1 MCGICGKLTYDGRG
15 EISEKLLR
23 GMLASLIHRGPD
35 DEGLYIKRSGETSI
49 ALGHRRLGIIDLSA
63 AGRQPL
69 ANEDGSVR
77 IACNGEIYNHQELR
91 EELRQRGHLFRSRS
105 DTEVIP
111 HLYEEE
117 GIACVG
123 KLVGMFAFALWDE
136 KGQTLHL
143 VRDHA
148 GIKPLVYHWDGRAL
162 TFASELK
169 ALAADPTIPRE
180 LDRRSLEIYLT
191 LNYIPAPLTIYRN
204 IRKLPPGACL
214 TVRDRQIREWRYWDV
229 AGAGAAGF
237 TFGKAKS
244 GGRRSSGDIAGG
256 GAEAAAGGETTT
268 RTGAAA
274 ATGESA
280 GAGAAAGAPVTGAPA
295 PPLHYRWGG
304 RAATPPESRFSPNC
318 PETATPEECFP
329 PGDRE
334 AARRS
339 LAAALER
346 AVQSQMIADVPLGAF
361 LSGGIDSGIVVA
373 LLARNSPRPVQT
385 FTIGYT
391 DLPRYDERAHARSV
405 AMMYGTEHHEIPL
418 SSREMISAAPE
429 VLASL
434 DEPFGDS
441 SAIPAYAVSRETRKH
456 VKVALSG
463 DGGDELFAG
472 YRMYRGEELYRRYR
486 RIPFLLR
493 KLLFEPLVAALPSS
507 REAALPERVRRAK
520 KFLRGARG
528 GTPAERFLLW
538 NELFPADERKRLL
551 NRDGFAIAGDD
562 PAGMDHGEEG
572 GAAELFAAAF
582 ARFPGGDGEDDCLNR
597 MLYADFSVS
606 LPGDMLRKVDAMSMA
621 HSLEVRTPLLDHR
634 VCELAFAM
642 PGDWKLRDGRGKAIL
657 IDACGGLLPP
667 EVPRLPKRGFEV
679 PIGNWLKG
687 EWRFLLDEYLSRE
700 SIKRQGL
707 FRPDFIAEL
716 TAGLFSGRADTS
728 WQLWNLICFQ
738 AWFYNHL
745 ERRPDL

>member
-1 MCGICGKLTYDGRG
+1 MCGICGKLTWDNR

-23 GMLASLIHRGPD
+23 AMLASLVHRGPD
-35 DEGLYIKRSGETSI
+35 DEGIYIKRSGATSI
-49 ALGHRRLGIIDLSA
+49 ALGHRRLSIIDLSA

-77 IACNGEIYNHQELR
+77 IACNGEIYNYQELR
-91 EELRQRGHLFRSRS
+91 EELRQRGHLFRSQS
-105 DTEVIP
+105 DTELIL

-117 GIACVG
+117 GIGCLT

-169 ALAADPTIPRE
+169 ALAADPTVPRE
-180 LDRRSLEIYLT
+180 LDRRALEIYLT
-191 LNYIPAPLTIYRN
+191 LNYIPAPMTIYRN

-214 TVRDRQIREWRYWDV
+214 TVRKGAVNEWRWWDV
-229 AGAGAAGF
+229 SGAAKPG
-237 TFGKAKS
+237 TGTAR
-244 GGRRSSGDIAGG
+244 GEGGG
-256 GAEAAAGGETTT
+256 GAYVTDRRGDNDSTPEENGPNTRDGG
-268 RTGAAA
+268 G
-274 ATGESA
+274 GSKNSFL
-280 GAGAAAGAPVTGAPA
+280 PVTG
-295 PPLHYRWGG
+295 
-304 RAATPPESRFSPNC
+304 
-318 PETATPEECFP
+318 TAHADNRSENSTPEASRQGSGEAESP
-329 PGDRE
+329 LRE
-334 AARRS
+334 TSCHPQDFEGAKKALYS
-339 LAAALER
+339 ALER
-346 AVQSQMIADVPLGAF
+346 SVQSQMIADVPLGAF
-361 LSGGIDSGIVVA
+361 LSGGIDSSIVVA

-391 DLPRYDERAHARSV
+391 DLPRYDERAYARSV
-405 AMMYGTEHHEIPL
+405 ATMYGTEHHEIPL
-418 SSREMISAAPE
+418 SSREMISVAPE

-441 SAIPAYAVSRETRKH
+441 SAVPTYAVSRETRKH

-472 YRMYRGEELYRRYR
+472 YRMYRGESLYRRYR
-486 RIPFLLR
+486 RIPSYLR
-493 KLLFEPLVAALPSS
+493 KLLVEPLVATLPSS
-507 REAALPERVRRAK
+507 REAALSDQVRRVN

-528 GTPAERFLLW
+528 ETPAERFLLW
-538 NELFPADERKRLL
+538 NELFPAGERKRLL
-551 NRDGFAIAGDD
+551 NYNDFAIAGSDR
-562 PAGMDHGEEG
+562 AGMDYGEEQ

-582 ARFPGGDGEDDCLNR
+582 ARFPGGDGDDDYLNW
-597 MLYADFSVS
+597 MLYADFSIS

-621 HSLEVRTPLLDHR
+621 HALEVRVPLLDHR

-642 PGDWKLRDGRGKAIL
+642 PGDWKLRDGRGKAVL
-657 IDACGGLLPP
+657 IDACGGLLPR
-667 EVPRLPKRGFEV
+667 ELHRRPKWGFEV

-687 EWRFLLDEYLSRE
+687 EWRFLLEEYLSRE
-700 SIKRQGL
+700 ALVKQGI
-707 FRPDFIAEL
+707 FRHESIAEL
-716 TAGLFSGRADTS
+716 ITGLFSGRADTS

-738 AWFYNHL
+738 AWFYRYL
-745 ERRPDL
+745 DKPRTA